1 MIMTFLY
8 LSFICTVES
17 ADTTIK
23 CYKGVAGNVGGNKQ
37 EILSEETCETGVT
50 QCLKYSSGLG
60 INADKGEVSA
70 YNYGCSDKTAK
81 AIGCVKEEKNI
92 AGLVTQKTEKCV
104 CNGNLCNSASTKGVN
119 FIMAFLCFVIPY
131 LRFYA

>member
-1 MIMTFLY
+1 MKIVPYKNIFL
-8 LSFICTVES
+8 SVES

-60 INADKGEVSA
+60 INAAKGEGKIQILSSWPFA
-70 YNYGCSDKTAK
+70 LT
-81 AIGCVKEEKNI
+81 
-92 AGLVTQKTEKCV
+92 
-104 CNGNLCNSASTKGVN
+104 
-119 FIMAFLCFVIPY
+119 
-131 LRFYA
+131 